1 MALTQPS
8 QKIDVLH
15 KDWAQHGIRYVL
27 FELADMSGMP
37 RSKIVPLIRWP
48 QYALNGLPMIGV
60 TVTVDSG
67 SNLVPETHY
76 SEERNYG
83 DSILKA
89 DLDTADIASWM
100 PHTAR
105 VICDP
110 YWPDGTP
117 LQASPRYV
125 LRRVLKQLEEA
136 GYSALVALEYEFY
149 LLRDAASQQP
159 AFEGLHIFHNA
170 RNTASPV
177 TARIMDALQYMGID
191 PLTCNCEY
199 GPGQYEIT
207 YTPRIGMQAGDN
219 GFTFKQVVKAIAHE
233 QGYHATFMTK
243 VFPEHSASGA
253 HIHLSLL
260 NERDENAFV
269 DTGDKHGLSDLAYY
283 FIQGMLKHAPAT
295 LALMA
300 PTPNCYQ
307 RFAPHSFAPV
317 NLSWGLD
324 DRTALVR
331 AKSSGDADTHLE
343 NRLPSALSNPYLA
356 IAAAIAA
363 GLQGIRDAER
373 PHEPIH
379 EPAGESDRFEPLPAS
394 LGEALSALE
403 RDEAMR
409 AALGEEFTDI
419 FIKAKRQELARQQE
433 HVQQQIQAAEHE
445 WQLREYLADY

>member
-1 MALTQPS
+1 MALPQ
-8 QKIDVLH
+8 IDQEIDALH
-15 KDWAQHGIRYVL
+15 KAWEQQDIRYVV

-37 RSKIVPLIRWP
+37 RSKIVPLSQWQ
-48 QYALNGLPMIGV
+48 QYALNGLRMIGV
-60 TVTVDSG
+60 MVTVDSG

-89 DLDTADIASWM
+89 DLATASTVPWM

-110 YWPDGTP
+110 HWPDGTP
-117 LQASPRYV
+117 LQAAPRYV
-125 LRRVLKQLEEA
+125 LRRVLRQLEEA
-136 GYSALVALEYEFY
+136 GYRALIALEYEFY

-177 TARIMDALQYMGID
+177 TARIMDALPQMGIE

-207 YTPRIGMQAGDN
+207 YAPRIGLLAGDQ
-219 GFTFKQVVKAIAHE
+219 GFTFKQAVKAIAHE
-233 QGYHATFMTK
+233 QGYHATFMTR
-243 VFPEHSASGA
+243 VFPDQSASGA

-260 NERDENAFV
+260 NERGENAFL
-269 DTGDKHGLSDLAYY
+269 DTGDKHGLSELACY

-300 PTPNCYQ
+300 PTPNCFQ
-307 RFAPHSFAPV
+307 RFVPHSFAPL

-331 AKSSGDADTHLE
+331 AKSSGDAGTHLE

-379 EPAGESDRFEPLPAS
+379 EPAGESDMFEPLPAS

-403 RDEAMR
+403 QDEAIR

-419 FIKAKRQELARQQE
+419 FIKAKQQELVRQQE
-433 HVQQQIQAAEHE
+433 HVQQQVQAAERE
-445 WQLREYLADY
+445 WQLHEYLADY